1 MDKNRSRAGEGVSL
15 QRIAQQAD
23 RLMVVLCWILLV
35 ISVIVGSLYQAT
47 LLAVIVGAG
56 LALVATLVGWLANG
70 TLFSRL
76 WLAFTLIGFAG
87 LLIQLGQGE
96 TEFHFSVFVLLSVLL
111 VYRDSRPLLMAAATG
126 AVHHLLFNYLQEND
140 RFGIVVF
147 HHPGLNMVL
156 FHGLFVVV
164 QTAMLVVIARQ
175 MAADMRSASEVAQ
188 LAAWINREPG
198 CLTLSADTQQSQTP
212 FAKTFSQTLGTMRGT
227 LNQVS
232 HGVSALLQESDSMLS
247 RNAALSQRT
256 DEQAQALGVATA
268 AMSQI
273 SVAASHTRDK
283 AQTACD
289 LARETCQVT
298 RQGQHNIQQ
307 AMASMAQINVES
319 GRVKTILELID
330 GIAFQTN
337 ILSLNA
343 SVEAAR
349 AGQEG
354 RGFAVVANEVRTLA
368 QRCENAARDIRQLM
382 DMSSSSAEQGTVQV
396 DQAAQTMQAI
406 LVSIDS
412 LSRLVNEL
420 SEMSVQQNQSI
431 EQIQHSIN
439 SIDDSVHH
447 NVKHVTETLQVAQQ
461 QRQQA
466 SALQQAI
473 SLFRFS

>member
-1 MDKNRSRAGEGVSL
+1 MNTDLTRSGDGVTP
-15 QRIAQQAD
+15 QRIAKQAD
-23 RLMVVLCWILLV
+23 RLIVMLCWIMVV
-35 ISVIVGSLYQAT
+35 ISAIVGSLYQST
-47 LLAVIVGAG
+47 WLAITVGTG
-56 LALVATLVGWLANG
+56 LALVATLVGRLANG

-111 VYRDSRPLLMAAATG
+111 VYRDSRPLLVAAATG
-126 AVHHLLFNYLQEND
+126 AVHHLLFNYLQEHD
-140 RFGIVVF
+140 LFGIVVF
-147 HHPGLNMVL
+147 HHPGLDMVL
-156 FHGLFVVV
+156 FHALFVVV
-164 QTAMLVVIARQ
+164 QTAMLVLIARQ
-175 MAADMRSASEVAQ
+175 MAADLRASSEVAQ
-188 LAAWINREPG
+188 LAARINREPG
-198 CLTLSADTQQSQTP
+198 CLTLSVENQQSETP
-212 FAKTFSQTLGTMRGT
+212 FAKTFSQTLSTMRGT

-232 HGVSALLQESDSMLS
+232 HGVAELLQEADSMLS

-256 DEQAQALGVATA
+256 DEQAQALEVATT

-273 SVAASHTRDK
+273 SVAASQAKDK

-289 LARETCQVT
+289 LAHET
-298 RQGQHNIQQ
+298 RQVANKGQQNIQR

-330 GIAFQTN
+330 GIAFQTT

-354 RGFAVVANEVRTLA
+354 RGFAVVANEVRSLA
-368 QRCENAARDIRQLM
+368 LRCENAAREIRQLM
-382 DMSSSSAEQGTVQV
+382 DVSSSSAEQGTAQV

-406 LVSIDS
+406 HVSIDS
-412 LSRLVNEL
+412 LSQLVNEL

-439 SIDDSVHH
+439 SIDDSVNH
-447 NVKHVTETLQVAQQ
+447 NVKHVTETLQVAQH

-466 SALQQAI
+466 STLQQAI

>member
-1 MDKNRSRAGEGVSL
+1 M
-15 QRIAQQAD
+15 
-23 RLMVVLCWILLV
+23 
-35 ISVIVGSLYQAT
+35 
-47 LLAVIVGAG
+47 
-56 LALVATLVGWLANG
+56 
-70 TLFSRL
+70 
-76 WLAFTLIGFAG
+76 
-87 LLIQLGQGE
+87 
-96 TEFHFSVFVLLSVLL
+96 
-111 VYRDSRPLLMAAATG
+111 
-126 AVHHLLFNYLQEND
+126 HHLVFNYLQEHD

-147 HHPGLNMVL
+147 HHPGLEMVL
-156 FHGLFVVV
+156 FHSLFVVA
-164 QTAMLVVIARQ
+164 QTAMLVLIARQ
-175 MAADMRSASEVAQ
+175 MAADLRASSEVAQ
-188 LAAWINREPG
+188 LAARINREPG
-198 CLTLSADTQQSQTP
+198 CLTLFADSQQSETP
-212 FAKTFSQTLGTMRGT
+212 FARTFSQTLGTMRGT

-232 HGVSALLQESDSMLS
+232 HGVAELLQESDSMLS

-256 DEQAQALGVATA
+256 DEQAQALDVATS

-273 SVAASHTRDK
+273 SVAASLARDK

-289 LARETCQVT
+289 LARETRQVASK
-298 RQGQHNIQQ
+298 GQENIQQ
-307 AMASMAQINVES
+307 AMHSMAQINVES

-354 RGFAVVANEVRTLA
+354 RGFAVVASEVRTLA
-368 QRCENAARDIRQLM
+368 LRCENAAREIRQLM
-382 DMSSSSAEQGTVQV
+382 DASSSSAGQGTVQV

-406 LVSIDS
+406 HVSIDS
-412 LSRLVNEL
+412 LSQLVSEL

-431 EQIQHSIN
+431 AQIQQSIS
-439 SIDDSVHH
+439 SIDHSVQH

-466 SALQQAI
+466 GALQQAI